1 MVASASMAGVPLLN
15 GFLSK
20 EMFFAET
27 VFINATR
34 WVELSLPIVATI
46 AGTFSV
52 AYSLRFTVDVF
63 FGPPATDLPHTPHE
77 PPRWMRAPVELLV
90 FTCLLVGIFPA
101 QVVGPL
107 LAAAAQPVVG
117 GTLPEY
123 SLAIWH
129 GLNAPMIMSL
139 IALSCGTVLYLLL
152 RNQFKRGRFNRPP
165 VLGRLD
171 GKHLFEWALVA
182 SMRLARRLEP
192 RIGTRR
198 LQMQLFLVVL
208 AAVLA
213 GLIPMLHSSLHWGD
227 RPKIPGSIVFV
238 TLWLLAIAC
247 ALGAAYQAKYHRLA
261 ALTMVSV
268 CGLMTCVTF
277 VWFSAPDLA
286 LTQLAVEVVTTVL
299 ILLGLRWLP
308 RRIEEVSPLPG
319 SLRRARVRRIRDL
332 LLSTS
337 VGVGMALLAYAMLT
351 RQTPNDIS
359 SFYLSR
365 ALPEGGGSNV
375 VNVMLVDFRGF
386 DTLGEITV
394 LVAVALTVYALL
406 RRFRPPKESL
416 QLPAQQRLLA
426 PDVVTDLVNPRH
438 ASDTALGFM
447 MVPAVLVRLLLP
459 VALVVSFYLF
469 MRGHNQPGGGFVAG
483 LVMSVAFIL
492 QYMVAGTQWVEAQMS
507 LRPLRWMG
515 TGLMIA
521 TATGLGAMLVG
532 YPFLTTHTW
541 HFSLPL
547 LGDIH
552 LASALFFDVGVYG
565 VVVGSTLLILTALA
579 HQSVRGHKTAA
590 QPKSVAAKGAV

>member
-1 MVASASMAGVPLLN
+1 MTLPV
-15 GFLSK
+15 
-20 EMFFAET
+20 
-27 VFINATR
+27 IAT
-34 WVELSLPIVATI
+34 L

-63 FGPPATDLPHTPHE
+63 FGPAATDLPHTPHE

-90 FTCLLVGIFPA
+90 FTCLVVGIFPA
-101 QVVGPL
+101 QVVGSL
-107 LAAAAQPVVG
+107 LAAAALPVVG

-129 GLNAPMIMSL
+129 GWNAPMIMSL
-139 IALSCGTVLYLLL
+139 IAMSGGIVLYLLL
-152 RNQFKRGRFNRPP
+152 RDQLKRGRFNHPP
-165 VLGRLD
+165 IISYFD
-171 GKHLFEWALVA
+171 GKRMFERSLVI
-182 SMRLARRLEP
+182 MMHMARRIE
-192 RIGTRR
+192 RQVSTRR
-198 LQMQLFLVVL
+198 LQSQLFLLVL
-208 AAVLA
+208 MAVLA
-213 GLIPMLHSSLHWGD
+213 GLIPMLHSSLSWGD

-238 TLWLLAIAC
+238 ILWLLAIAC
-247 ALGAAYQAKYHRLA
+247 ALGAAWQAKYHRLA

-286 LTQLAVEVVTTVL
+286 LTQLVVEVVTTVL

-308 RRIEEVSPLPG
+308 RRIEEVSPLPS
-319 SLRRARVRRIRDL
+319 SLRKARIRRVRDL
-332 LLSTS
+332 LLSTV
-337 VGVGMALLAYAMLT
+337 VGGGMALLSYAMLT

-375 VNVMLVDFRGF
+375 VNVMLVDFSGF

-394 LVAVALTVYALL
+394 LAAVALSVFALL
-406 RRFRPPKESL
+406 RRFRPPKESM

-447 MVPAVLVRLLLP
+447 MVPAALVRLLLP
-459 VALVVSFYLF
+459 IALVVSFYLF

-507 LRPLRWMG
+507 LRPVRWMG
-515 TGLMIA
+515 TGLLFA
-521 TATGLGAMLVG
+521 TATGLGAMAVG

-541 HFSLPL
+541 HFALPIV
-547 LGDIH
+547 GDIH
-552 LASALFFDVGVYG
+552 IASALFFDIGVYA

-579 HQSVRGHKTAA
+579 HQSVRGHKPVS
-590 QPKSVAAKGAV
+590 QPKPVAMAGVI